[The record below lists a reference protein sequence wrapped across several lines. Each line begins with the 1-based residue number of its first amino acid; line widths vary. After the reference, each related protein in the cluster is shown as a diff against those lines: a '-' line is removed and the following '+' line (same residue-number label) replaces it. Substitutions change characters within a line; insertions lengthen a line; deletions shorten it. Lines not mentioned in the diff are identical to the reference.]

1 MAANIDVAR
10 ASLHDLLSHES
21 LKGIPL
27 LVLANK
33 NDLEG
38 AYTEEEVIGK
48 LQLEYIK
55 DRKVVCY
62 SVSAKS
68 QNRLDVALKWLSE
81 LETKKK

>member
-1 MAANIDVAR
+1 
-10 ASLHDLLSHES
+10 

-38 AYTEEEVIGK
+38 AFTEEEVISK

-68 QNRLDVALKWLSE
+68 QNRMDVALKWLSE
-81 LETKKK
+81 L

>member
-1 MAANIDVAR
+1 MAR
-10 ASLHDLLSHES
+10 AALHDLLSHES

-38 AYTEEEVIGK
+38 AYKEEEVIAK

-68 QNRLDVALKWLSE
+68 QNRMDVALKWLSE

>member
-1 MAANIDVAR
+1 M
-10 ASLHDLLSHES
+10 
-21 LKGIPL
+21 
-27 LVLANK
+27 LANK

-38 AYTEEEVIGK
+38 AFTEEEVISK

-68 QNRLDVALKWLSE
+68 QNRMDVALKWLSE
-81 LETKKK
+81 L